1 MLLASVM
8 IANETT
14 GHLRDAEVIN
24 FLFKSVFEIVD
35 SDEDAYQ
42 QFSMADI
49 SILVDAYYKS
59 QMPLKD
65 TYGDL
70 FVDILA
76 KQKLLNHTYLES

>member
-14 GHLRDAEVIN
+14 GHLRDSAVIN
-24 FLFKSVFEIVD
+24 FLFKSVYELVD
-35 SDEDAYQ
+35 VDNESYQ
-42 QFSMADI
+42 LFSMSDI

-59 QMPLKD
+59 QMPLNDKF
-65 TYGDL
+65 GDL

-76 KQKLLNHTYLES
+76 K